1 VVYQV
6 KMGLTGID
14 RKDFDLISMP
24 EQDCSLRN
32 NGNRTFLNGNRQFA
46 MAA

>member
-1 VVYQV
+1 
-6 KMGLTGID
+6 
-14 RKDFDLISMP
+14 MP
-24 EQDCSLRN
+24 EQDYSLRN